1 MTECTRCLYTTRH
14 PFGLVIDESGVC
26 SGCRVHEEKTSLD
39 WAARFSLLEALF
51 SSRRKDR
58 RTYDCVVPIHG
69 TPEYF
74 AVLDVVVNRLGLRPL
89 VVAYNS
95 QFSSEVGIKNVDLMR
110 EIFNVDM
117 VFYASNPHT
126 YRKLVRESLI
136 HRGSVMWPAIA
147 GMTAFPVQ
155 IAVEE
160 RIPVVIWPHHQPTEQ
175 VGMHSYTHENSMS
188 RRSRHDFDL
197 MGVEPNSIATPSSL
211 INPNDVEDLQ
221 YPTDAQLIAS
231 NVRGV
236 YLANYIPWD
245 SRVLSES
252 AIESFGAQA
261 AMNTRTFDTYDRIS
275 DMTYMTAHDLL
286 KQAKLGYSR
295 VTDSLVREIRFG
307 RISRTQASEIKDYYQ
322 SEYPTD
328 ELSVFLDWVGM
339 THEAFRWIL
348 SRYRASELSTTD
360 PVGLSR
366 SSKAFVAS
374 FRTTAD
380 PVHASGAFTLFG
392 KGLENTGAY

>member
-126 YRKLVRESLI
+126 YRKLVRESMI

-160 RIPVVIWPHHQPTEQ
+160 RIPVVIWPYHQPTEQ

-188 RRSRHDFDL
+188 RRDRHDFDL
-197 MGVEPNSIATPSSL
+197 MGVEPISIATHSSL
-211 INPNDVEDLQ
+211 LNPNDVEDLR

-236 YLANYIPWD
+236 YLANYLPWD

-261 AMNTRTFDTYDRIS
+261 ARNTRTFDTYDRIG

-295 VTDSLVREIRFG
+295 VTDSLVREVRFG
-307 RISRTQASEIKDYYQ
+307 RISRSEAIEVEKYFQA
-322 SEYPTD
+322 EYPTD
-328 ELSVFLDWVGM
+328 ELTIFLNWVGM
-339 THEAFRWIL
+339 TQEAFKWIL
-348 SRYRASELSTTD
+348 ARYKSSDSLA
-360 PVGLSR
+360 SR
-366 SSKAFVAS
+366 STSLSLFAKTFVES
-374 FRTTAD
+374 FRTTTR
-380 PVHASGAFTLFG
+380 PVHAPPAFTLFG
-392 KGLENTGAY
+392 KGLAGLGAK